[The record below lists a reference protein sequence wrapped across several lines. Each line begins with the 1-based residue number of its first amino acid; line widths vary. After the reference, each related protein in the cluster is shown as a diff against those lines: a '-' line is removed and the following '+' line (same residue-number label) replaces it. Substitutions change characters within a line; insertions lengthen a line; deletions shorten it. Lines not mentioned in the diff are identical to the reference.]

1 MAWGWPRATGS
12 PGGSTHATLTVMDT
26 VGLRE
31 LRQSASEIMRRV
43 EAGES
48 ITVTVSG
55 RAVATLV
62 PPGRRSWRRYDEIE
76 DLFAGPDD
84 PSSRTDRERV
94 DDQVQ
99 DPWTR

>member
-1 MAWGWPRATGS
+1 
-12 PGGSTHATLTVMDT
+12 MDT

-62 PPGRRSWRRYDEIE
+62 PPGRRCWRRYDEIE

-84 PSSRTDRERV
+84 STWPADRERV